1 MQPQHRHQTPLIG
14 RLEIIGGRVGYMD
27 AKRKIDL
34 DGTVQTAT
42 GQAGGET
49 QANLSLKGKLEN
61 EPLSLQFIGGSA
73 LMLRETDK
81 PYPVDL
87 EVSYGGTRLA
97 IKGSV
102 QDPFQSAGLDLQLS
116 LSGPDLSEI
125 FPLLGIPGPPT
136 PPYRMTGR
144 LQREPDI
151 WRIDDLAW
159 HAGDSDLSGDITVD
173 QRQKPSQLTA
183 RLVSQHLAFA
193 DLAPLVGVTPGKTG
207 NVAAQQ
213 KQTEQQLESRGGLFP
228 NVPLH
233 VERLRAVDMDI
244 TLDAKRVVAPAYL
257 PVQAL
262 SAKVQIAEG
271 RARVEPFNMTL
282 GGGTVVGDLA
292 IDARTDTPTARA
304 NLRIQDVDLAAFF
317 RGSRFF
323 DTTKGKVQGRIQ
335 LAGTGR
341 SLAQVMATANG
352 DISAAMAGGT
362 VSGLM
367 VSLAGLQIGNA
378 LVLYVTGDD
387 RIPIRCALGRL
398 IFRHGVVAFDRTLID
413 TQKSVLHVDGQI
425 ALNTQEIRSKIT
437 ADTKQFDLLNLH
449 APVLIG
455 GKIRSPEISIGR
467 AIPIPTPDFGGAQD
481 VDCKALVGGLMAT
494 K

>member
-1 MQPQHRHQTPLIG
+1 MHTALAGHKLASGQLGACRDRGCRVPPKRQRAAGDGLAVRRALKIIGWSLAVLILLIVAAGVAAYAFVTSDYVRAKIENHADAVSGRRTKIGKISIDWGWTPHIRLDDVEVSNVDWGKADHLFKVQRIEFDIRLWPLIHGDFVLPTLTLQKPEVYLERNAQDESNWSPQQSPMASGAVQAVQPQHRHQTPLIG

-42 GQAGGET
+42 GQAGAEA
-49 QANLSLKGKLEN
+49 QADLSLKGKLEN
-61 EPLSLQFIGGSA
+61 EPLSLQFVGGSA

-87 EVSYGGTRLA
+87 ELAYGGTRLA

-136 PPYRMTGR
+136 PPYHMTGK

-159 HAGDSDLSGDITVD
+159 HSGDSDLSGDITVD
-173 QRQKPSQLTA
+173 QRQKPSRLTA

-207 NVAAQQ
+207 NVSAQQ

-233 VERLRAVDMDI
+233 VE
-244 TLDAKRVVAPAYL
+244 
-257 PVQAL
+257 
-262 SAKVQIAEG
+262 
-271 RARVEPFNMTL
+271 
-282 GGGTVVGDLA
+282 
-292 IDARTDTPTARA
+292 
-304 NLRIQDVDLAAFF
+304 
-317 RGSRFF
+317 
-323 DTTKGKVQGRIQ
+323 
-335 LAGTGR
+335 
-341 SLAQVMATANG
+341 
-352 DISAAMAGGT
+352 
-362 VSGLM
+362 
-367 VSLAGLQIGNA
+367 
-378 LVLYVTGDD
+378 
-387 RIPIRCALGRL
+387 
-398 IFRHGVVAFDRTLID
+398 
-413 TQKSVLHVDGQI
+413 
-425 ALNTQEIRSKIT
+425 
-437 ADTKQFDLLNLH
+437 
-449 APVLIG
+449 
-455 GKIRSPEISIGR
+455 
-467 AIPIPTPDFGGAQD
+467 
-481 VDCKALVGGLMAT
+481 
-494 K
+494 